1 MEDNP
6 GIFLIMLGKN
16 IARIRKER
24 GLSQID
30 MANEME
36 MDRSNLRRIEAG
48 RTNPT
53 TVTLHRISKVLSVN
67 FEELF
72 DFKENPK
79 NKK

>member
-1 MEDNP
+1 MDEHS
-6 GIFLIMLGKN
+6 GIFLMMLGKN
-16 IARIRKER
+16 IARLRKER
-24 GLSQID
+24 GISQVQ

-53 TVTLHRISKVLSVN
+53 TITLHRISRVLDIK

-72 DFKENPK
+72 DFKE
-79 NKK
+79 KK

>member
-1 MEDNP
+1 MDEHT
-6 GIFLIMLGKN
+6 GIFLMMLGKN
-16 IARIRKER
+16 IARLRKEK
-24 GLSQID
+24 GISQVQ

-53 TVTLHRISKVLSVN
+53 TITLHRISRVLDIQ

-72 DFKENPK
+72 DFKE
-79 NKK
+79 KK